1 MSFEEIYEMQRD
13 LNRMT
18 VGHDIDDKMSEDD
31 RVKWMLRYNL
41 AQQQEQAEL
50 VDSLS
55 WKWWKKMEN
64 DWRNV
69 RIELID
75 ELHFWMSKCQ
85 VAGLEAEEIIDLY
98 KKKNALNWKRQKE
111 GYKDGS
117 YEKEIDG
124 REDNEDLQE

>member
-85 VAGLEAEEIIDLY
+85 VAGLEAEDIIDLY
-98 KKKNALNWKRQKE
+98 KKKNALSWKRQKE

>member
-1 MSFEEIYEMQRD
+1 
-13 LNRMT
+13 
-18 VGHDIDDKMSEDD
+18 
-31 RVKWMLRYNL
+31 MLRYNL

-85 VAGLEAEEIIDLY
+85 VAGLEAEDIIDLY